1 MKRDDADGWKK
12 SIDVENT
19 NLKDNE
25 TWVEVKPWQLPKDA
39 SIVGSRWVFKYKT
52 DSNNNVFHK
61 ARLVAKGFT
70 QIPGIHYD
78 EVSSPVGRYATARA
92 IIAYAASRNYE
103 IDQVDVVCAFLN
115 GDLEEDIFLR
125 LPEGANSNSKIV
137 KLKKSIYGLKQS
149 SRNWFL
155 KFRGTIL
162 EYGFEQSSAD
172 PCMFTKQEG
181 DDLLTILI
189 YVDDGLIVGPRDK
202 VDKIKNYLFS
212 KFKMRDLGEA
222 KKFLSFEI
230 ENSKD
235 SIFISQRSFI
245 EKIVEK
251 FGMSDCKVRQT
262 PLNAG
267 TKELKSNDQ
276 KELFE
281 DINLFQ
287 QAVGSLLFLA
297 NGTRPDIS
305 FAVGLMSRKL
315 VSPSKND
322 WANVKSI
329 ISYLSHSKDLR
340 ISYFKKGS
348 QLEGFCDASYADCL
362 DSKSTSG

>member
-1 MKRDDADGWKK
+1 
-12 SIDVENT
+12 
-19 NLKDNE
+19 
-25 TWVEVKPWQLPKDA
+25 
-39 SIVGSRWVFKYKT
+39 
-52 DSNNNVFHK
+52 
-61 ARLVAKGFT
+61 
-70 QIPGIHYD
+70 
-78 EVSSPVGRYATARA
+78 
-92 IIAYAASRNYE
+92 
-103 IDQVDVVCAFLN
+103 
-115 GDLEEDIFLR
+115 
-125 LPEGANSNSKIV
+125 
-137 KLKKSIYGLKQS
+137 
-149 SRNWFL
+149 
-155 KFRGTIL
+155 
-162 EYGFEQSSAD
+162 
-172 PCMFTKQEG
+172 MFTKQEG
-181 DDLLTILI
+181 DDLLIILI

-230 ENSKD
+230 EKSKE
-235 SIFISQRSFI
+235 SISVRQRSFI
-245 EKIVEK
+245 EKIVDK
-251 FGMSDCKVRQT
+251 FGMSDSKVRHT

-267 TKELKSNDQ
+267 TKELKINDQ

-281 DINLFQ
+281 DVNLYQ

-322 WANVKSI
+322 WADVKSI
-329 ISYLSHSKDLR
+329 ISFLSHSIDFK

-362 DSKSTSG
+362 DSKSTSGYVFTMNGGAISWRSTKQKIVAASTMEAELISAFDAMKDALWLRKIEKDLKLPKHPVSIYCDNRSAVYWTNNNNHSDRSKHMSVRMRRLSEEIDNKRVVLKDRNSLRAASKSLTS